1 VTIKAEDS
9 PRVVQAL
16 FFQAEM
22 YSAQDAIDWAVSHDF
37 DVQAVRTREEEG
49 QVTHHII
56 AQFEPSEAVEGS
68 WRVMSND
75 FPDGITASTC
85 ERQDMTD
92 KAYSTLEIK
101 SYDEDARIITGI
113 ASTPTPDRDGD
124 EVMSKGAKFQLPF
137 PLLAQHD
144 HSMPVG
150 QVIKAEA
157 SDSGIEIVA
166 QIAKES
172 GLDYVEKVWRQVKS
186 GLLRGLSIGFRPTK
200 SIPLKTGAK
209 RFLEFDLYELSLV
222 TIPANAQAGISTVKH
237 YANEPADL
245 DEQLF
250 DQESRAHDVLNRAAV
265 AIEKASKSIDKSEK

>member
-1 VTIKAEDS
+1 MESESS
-9 PRVVQAL
+9 PRVIQAL
-16 FFQAEM
+16 FFQAER
-22 YSAQDAIDWAVSHDF
+22 YTQEEAIQWATEHEF
-37 DVQAVRTREEEG
+37 TVQAVRAREEEG
-49 QVTHHII
+49 EVTHHII

-68 WRVMSND
+68 WRVMSNE

-85 ERQDMTD
+85 ERQDMSN

-101 SYDEDARIITGI
+101 SYDEEARIITGI

-124 EVMSKGAKFQLPF
+124 EVMPKGASFNLPF

-144 HSMPVG
+144 HSLPVG
-150 QVIKAEA
+150 QVLNAEVK
-157 SDSGIEIVA
+157 DSGIEITA

-209 RFLEFDLYELSLV
+209 RVLAYDLFELSLV
-222 TIPANAQAGISTVKH
+222 TIPANAEAGISTVKH

-250 DQESRAHDVLNRAAV
+250 DTEARASDVLDRAAA
-265 AIEKASKSIDKSEK
+265 AIAKATKSTETKGK

>member
-1 VTIKAEDS
+1 MEPESD
-9 PRVVQAL
+9 PRVIQCL
-16 FFQAEM
+16 FFQAER
-22 YSAQDAIDWAVSHDF
+22 YSQEEAIQWATEHEF
-37 DVQAVRTREEEG
+37 TVQAVRAREEEG

-56 AQFEPSEAVEGS
+56 AQFDPSEAVEGS

-85 ERQDMTD
+85 ERQDMSN

-101 SYDEDARIITGI
+101 SYDEEKRIITGI
-113 ASTPTPDRDGD
+113 ASTPAPDRDGD
-124 EVMSKGAKFQLPF
+124 EVMSKGARFNLPF

-144 HSMPVG
+144 HSLPVG
-150 QVIKAEA
+150 QVIEA
-157 SDSGIEIVA
+157 SASDNGIEITA
-166 QIAKES
+166 QIAKDS

-200 SIPLKTGAK
+200 SIPLKTGGK
-209 RFLEFDLYELSLV
+209 RFLELDLFELSLV

-250 DQESRAHDVLNRAAV
+250 DTEARASDVLDRAAA
-265 AIEKASKSIDKSEK
+265 AIAKATKSTETKGK